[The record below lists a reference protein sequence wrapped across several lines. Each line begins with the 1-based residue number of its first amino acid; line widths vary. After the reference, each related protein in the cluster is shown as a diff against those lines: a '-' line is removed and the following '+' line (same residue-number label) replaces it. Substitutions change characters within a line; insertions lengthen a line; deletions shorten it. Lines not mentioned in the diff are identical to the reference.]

1 VRVEAPPAVTELGLR
16 VAVRPAGVVAER
28 LTAPAVPVTSA
39 VLIVLVPELPCTTVR
54 LLGLAVIEK
63 SFPGA
68 ALTLTNTSATRTTGP
83 SVPTASMPWRPTG
96 TAGPTVMVIV
106 EPPPAVIE
114 EGLKVAV
121 RPGSV
126 EEKERATVPG
136 LPITVVLIAAVMLEP

>member
-1 VRVEAPPAVTELGLR
+1 MRVEAPPAVTELGLR
-16 VAVRPAGVVAER
+16 VAVRPAGVIAVR
-28 LTAPAVPVTSA
+28 LTVPAEPATSA
-39 VLIVLVPELPCTTVR
+39 VLTVLVLDVPCTMVR

-68 ALTLTNTSATRTTGP
+68 AVTLTNSCTWWEIGP
-83 SVPTASMPWRPTG
+83 SVPTAAMPWRPIG
-96 TAGPTVMVIV
+96 TAGPTVIVIV

-136 LPITVVLIAAVMLEP
+136 VPITVVLIAAVMLEP